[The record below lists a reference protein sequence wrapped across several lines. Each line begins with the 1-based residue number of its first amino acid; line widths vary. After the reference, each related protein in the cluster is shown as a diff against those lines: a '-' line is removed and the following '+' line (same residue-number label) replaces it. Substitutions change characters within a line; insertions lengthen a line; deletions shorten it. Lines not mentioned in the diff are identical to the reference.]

1 MLTMWVTED
10 EHRRL
15 LERCDGKQLA
25 AWMRQT
31 CLAEK
36 PARAGKLPSISPALL
51 RQLAGMGNNLNQI
64 ARQVN
69 AGGGSG
75 HDRVQVVAALMAIDA
90 GLERLGDLRRLRGD
104 RDKKSVPH
112 CIVHACMNG
121 LFFLTTELH
130 RSFSSYITF
139 TSLIH
144 HFYIIPSAHTSLSSS
159 VPFVHHPLPERA
171 DSGFSGCAGNAS
183 RPRNKLRP
191 RSPFSDGKNAGN
203 RTYPG

>member
-31 CLAEK
+31 CLDEK

-69 AGGGSG
+69 AGGSSG
-75 HDRVQVVAALMAIDA
+75 LDRVQVVAALMAIDA
-90 GLERLGDLRRLRGD
+90 GLERLRHAVLEKGLTMIVKFHPRGRGGGAGPVDYLLGKTASATVPAFFREAGGSPGAYRRLALRQKGTVAKLAM
-104 RDKKSVPH
+104 RQ
-112 CIVHACMNG
+112 
-121 LFFLTTELH
+121 
-130 RSFSSYITF
+130 
-139 TSLIH
+139 
-144 HFYIIPSAHTSLSSS
+144 
-159 VPFVHHPLPERA
+159 PFVLFKGLTFQKLCLPGA
-171 DSGFSGCAGNAS
+171 F
-183 RPRNKLRP
+183 RPG
-191 RSPFSDGKNAGN
+191 SP
-203 RTYPG
+203 

>member
-1 MLTMWVTED
+1 MWVTED

-31 CLAEK
+31 CLDEK

-75 HDRVQVVAALMAIDA
+75 IDRVQVIASLMAIDA
-90 GLERLGDLRRLRGD
+90 GLERLRHAVLEKGLTMIVKFHPRGRGSGAGPVDYLLRKD
-104 RDKKSVPH
+104 RHRVGATVLQGSRRKS
-112 CIVHACMNG
+112 G
-121 LFFLTTELH
+121 
-130 RSFSSYITF
+130 
-139 TSLIH
+139 
-144 HFYIIPSAHTSLSSS
+144 SLST
-159 VPFVHHPLPERA
+159 P
-171 DSGFSGCAGNAS
+171 
-183 RPRNKLRP
+183 RPMQNNTPPACCLFP
-191 RSPFSDGKNAGN
+191 N
-203 RTYPG
+203 RTYRPASVKS